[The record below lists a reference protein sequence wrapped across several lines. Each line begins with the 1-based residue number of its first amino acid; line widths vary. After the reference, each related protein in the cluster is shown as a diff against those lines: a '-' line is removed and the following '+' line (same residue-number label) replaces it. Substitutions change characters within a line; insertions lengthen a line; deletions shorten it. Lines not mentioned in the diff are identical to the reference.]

1 MNDDRTW
8 LADEFEVSR
17 PYLRGV
23 AYRMLGSFSEA
34 DDALQEAWIR
44 LDRTDTD
51 RIEDLRAWLTTVVAR
66 ICLDMLRSRRARRE
80 ESVEGW
86 LPEPI
91 VTDASGPED
100 EVLIADS
107 VGLALLIVLEHL
119 SPAER
124 VAFVLHDVF
133 AMPFEEISDVVGR
146 TPEATRQLASRA
158 RRRVRGAT
166 PSVENDPKEQRR
178 VVDAFLAASRAGD
191 LAMLLEV
198 LDPDVVFRAD
208 MGVGGPR
215 VPALITGSS
224 AVAEQVLTNGTP
236 LAALAKPVL
245 VNGTAGVVVGD
256 RETPMAVV
264 SFVVRHGRILEI
276 DLIGDPE
283 KIRSKRG

>member
-17 PYLRGV
+17 PYLRAV
-23 AYRMLGSFSEA
+23 AYRMLGSFSDA
-34 DDALQEAWIR
+34 DDAMQEAWIR
-44 LDRTDTD
+44 LDRTSTD
-51 RIEDLRAWLTTVVAR
+51 GIEDLRAWLTTVVAR
-66 ICLDMLRSRRARRE
+66 ICLDMLRSRRARKE
-80 ESVEGW
+80 ESDESW

-91 VTDASGPED
+91 VTDATNPED

-124 VAFVLHDVF
+124 VALVLHDVF
-133 AMPFEEISDVVGR
+133 AMPFEEISEVVGR

-166 PSVENDPKEQRR
+166 PPVEKDPKEQRR

-224 AVAEQVLTNGTP
+224 AVAEQVLTGGTP
-236 LAALAKPVL
+236 LAALAQPVL
-245 VNGTAGVVVGD
+245 VNGSAGVVVGD
-256 RETPMAVV
+256 RETPIAVV

-276 DLIGDPE
+276 DLIADPE
-283 KIRSKRG
+283 KIRPTSG

>member
-23 AYRMLGSFSEA
+23 AYRMLGSVSEA
-34 DDALQEAWIR
+34 DDALQEAWLR
-44 LDRTDTD
+44 LDRANTD

-80 ESVEGW
+80 ESGEGW

-91 VTDASGPED
+91 VTDATPED
-100 EVLIADS
+100 QALIADS

-133 AMPFEEISDVVGR
+133 AMSFEEISGVVGR
-146 TPEATRQLASRA
+146 TPQATRQLASRG
-158 RRRVRGAT
+158 RRRVHGAT
-166 PSVENDPKEQRR
+166 PPVEKDLREQRR

-191 LAMLLEV
+191 LAMLLKV

-215 VPALITGSS
+215 VPSLITGSG
-224 AVAEQVLTNGTP
+224 AVAEQVLTGGTP

-245 VNGTAGVVVGD
+245 VNGSAGVVVGD
-256 RETPMAVV
+256 RETPIAVV

-276 DLIGDPE
+276 DLIADPE
-283 KIRSKRG
+283 KIRPASG